1 MIEYFSV
8 GRWACRSTG
17 KPKLHKQLLTEG
29 QKKGKW
35 QILHVTKICHLLLAV
50 QTPVLKDRKSSLLFI
65 NNNSIELSQNRN
77 FWLPLF
83 RIKFERFMLLFPE
96 RLHQL
101 REEKQLFQKDLAD
114 VLSIDTPA
122 YCRIE
127 KGERRAKR
135 EQVISLASYLQVD
148 KDEFLVLWL
157 TDQISSVLSSDKV
170 IAHKVLSLVARE
182 YYGKI

>member
-1 MIEYFSV
+1 
-8 GRWACRSTG
+8 
-17 KPKLHKQLLTEG
+17 
-29 QKKGKW
+29 
-35 QILHVTKICHLLLAV
+35 
-50 QTPVLKDRKSSLLFI
+50 
-65 NNNSIELSQNRN
+65 
-77 FWLPLF
+77 
-83 RIKFERFMLLFPE
+83 MLLFPE
-96 RLHQL
+96 RLHQS